1 MKITFEIDTD
11 KEGTDLCELEQLK
24 KASDMAAALWDLQEA
39 VLGWYRHPCDQ
50 KPLNADTLLET
61 FKDILDEHGINL
73 DKLWR

>member
-50 KPLNADTLLET
+50 KQLNADTLLET